1 MRRILAAYFCPLE
14 RTPHVRNFNTV
25 LLPAY
30 FCSFLHNAFVIVPHR
45 HHHGEGTPAQRVM
58 PKTPPGTSSA
68 RHARPTAIHGSI
80 YNGMDNKPFMRP
92 DKILHC
98 SRFHCRV
105 LPARRGSLATA
116 QRCQTKADARSRR
129 RWSWGE
135 QVYPSRSRMRSQV
148 WHVFSSEM
156 IGNMWWGVL
165 CFFFMFLLS
174 THSLCL
180 RIIAGVDKYTYT
192 HRRVN

>member
-25 LLPAY
+25 LPAY

-148 WHVFSSEM
+148 WHVFFSEM

-165 CFFFMFLLS
+165 CCCFFCSF
-174 THSLCL
+174 
-180 RIIAGVDKYTYT
+180 
-192 HRRVN
+192 